1 MALPSVAKRLL
12 PEKQETSAY
21 YHDLRQAFAQ
31 PGCPVCRLV
40 ADSADRYLDA
50 VLWEMVLDRQ
60 TRADINEARGY
71 CREHG
76 WLLDRVGAALG
87 TAILTRGVLKTLLDE
102 LGTSPAEDAP
112 QSAIA
117 SLRKSLGK
125 RPAKAADRVLVALE
139 PEQPCP
145 ACSHLSTVEQHVI
158 GTMLMHFDGAEG
170 LSEAFE
176 ASDGLCQAHFR
187 ACLAHASSPEGIR
200 RLIAVQKA
208 IWQRLHDELGEF
220 IRKKDFKHKGEV
232 FGPEKD
238 SWLRALAAIS
248 GSPPRHRTSPHG
260 RD

>member
-1 MALPSVAKRLL
+1 MAKRLL
-12 PEKQETSAY
+12 PDKQETSAY
-21 YHDLRQAFAQ
+21 YHDLRKAFSR

-102 LGTSPAEDAP
+102 LGSFSMEDAP
-112 QSAIA
+112 ESTIG
-117 SLRKSLGK
+117 SLRRSLEK
-125 RPAKAADRVLVALE
+125 KPSKAAKRVRVALE
-139 PEQPCP
+139 PERRCP
-145 ACSHLSTVEQHVI
+145 ACSHVSTVEQHIVS
-158 GTMLMHFDGAEG
+158 TLLMHFDSTEGLAEG
-170 LSEAFE
+170 FA

-187 ACLAHASSPEGIR
+187 ACLAQASPAERVR
-200 RLIAVQKA
+200 RLISAQRA
-208 IWQRLHDELGEF
+208 IWQRLYDELGEF
-220 IRKKDFKHKGEV
+220 IRKKDFQHKSEA

-238 SWLRALAAIS
+238 SWLRALASLS
-248 GSPPRHRTSPHG
+248 GTPPRYRSSPQT